1 MDCHSVSLCYHYPV
15 PRKIRQLISDLEK
28 AGFINRGGKGS
39 HRNFEHPKGL
49 RVTLSGQ
56 TGDDALHYQEREVKR
71 KIQESRK

>member
-1 MDCHSVSLCYHYPV
+1 M